1 MRGTDPARD
10 FALPDDMALPGD
22 FSQAILK
29 LPKGLGW
36 VYLTKV
42 FGEGGDAN
50 STKIQESHDVCTKK
64 LLKSMQARSTGG
76 KQDKME
82 AMAEIYTENFDVVRG
97 PPQPQW
103 RAHRRCILFDSFST
117 CIRRFHAL
125 HQYRTKVH
133 KELRKHIEACSSPSS
148 SPTELLRPHSGRRR
162 AGTAEPEFQG
172 PLLQPVPK
180 SGAKA
185 ASRKLNSVQHNIL
198 QNLKAPL
205 DFVQGPP
212 GVCILRLNSDTLFH
226 AVTQRWPFCDML
238 LSLIHI

>member
-1 MRGTDPARD
+1 
-10 FALPDDMALPGD
+10 
-22 FSQAILK
+22 
-29 LPKGLGW
+29 
-36 VYLTKV
+36 
-42 FGEGGDAN
+42 
-50 STKIQESHDVCTKK
+50 
-64 LLKSMQARSTGG
+64 
-76 KQDKME
+76 ME

-238 LSLIHI
+238 IFPASTSKTQHSTSVWIYVRHKVYPGCSHPGTIGAAIEYLTSIHNWQSTVP

>member
-1 MRGTDPARD
+1 M
-10 FALPDDMALPGD
+10 
-22 FSQAILK
+22 
-29 LPKGLGW
+29 
-36 VYLTKV
+36 
-42 FGEGGDAN
+42 
-50 STKIQESHDVCTKK
+50 CTKK

-103 RAHRRCILFDSFST
+103 RAHRPCILFDSFST

-148 SPTELLRPHSGRRR
+148 SPTELQRPHSGRRQ

-172 PLLQPVPK
+172 PLLRPVPK

-185 ASRKLNSVQHNIL
+185 ASRKLNSVQHKIL
-198 QNLKAPL
+198 KGLKAPL

-212 GVCILRLNSDTLFH
+212 GVCILHFNSDTLSH
-226 AVTQRWPFCDML
+226 AVTQRWPFCDMRIFPTSTSKTQHSTSVWMSVRHKVCPGRSHPDTIGTAIDYL
-238 LSLIHI
+238 TSIHNWQSTVHVAQPLICTGN